1 MIRLTWLQFRA
12 QAVTAGAALAVF
24 AILLAATGPHLAS
37 LYAASGLTSC
47 HAGSCQNL
55 AGGFEF
61 EVQSTGIYTALYLIS
76 LGIILLAPAVIGLF
90 WGAPL
95 IARELE
101 TGTDALAWNQS
112 VTRTRWLA
120 IKLTV
125 IGLAAM
131 AVTEGLSLMQAW
143 WAAPLGR
150 AAGLGAPSGPLTQG
164 RFTQLIF
171 ASHGI
176 TPLGYA
182 AFAFALGV
190 TAGALIRRTIPAM
203 AVTLAVF
210 VALQVAMPLWIRP
223 HFAPADRAA
232 IVLSP
237 GNEAGGATGPGG
249 STLTLV
255 ATSLP
260 GQPGAWIL
268 SSGPVNAAGRPVST
282 TPAACSASST
292 ENNLPD
298 FDGCLTSQGIREA
311 ISYQPASRYWPFQWT
326 ETALYLALALALAGY
341 CFRRLNRRRC

>member
-1 MIRLTWLQFRA
+1 MIRFAWLQFRT
-12 QAVTAGAALAVF
+12 QAVTAAAVLAAF

-37 LYAASGLTSC
+37 MYAASGISGC
-47 HAGSCQNL
+47 QPGSCQNL
-55 AGGFEF
+55 AGSFEA
-61 EVQSTGIYTALYLIS
+61 EVQSTGIYAALYVVS
-76 LGIILLAPAVIGLF
+76 LGSILLAPAVLGLF

-101 TGTDALAWNQS
+101 TGTSDLAWNQS

-120 IKLTV
+120 VKLTLG
-125 IGLAAM
+125 GLTAM
-131 AVTEGLSLMQAW
+131 AVTEALSLMQAW

-150 AAGLGAPSGPLTQG
+150 AASHGAPSGPLTQG

-171 ASHGI
+171 ATHGI

-182 AFAFALGV
+182 AFAFAFGV

-223 HFAPADRAA
+223 HFAPADHMVIAT
-232 IVLSP
+232 SG

-249 STLTLV
+249 NTLTLV
-255 ATSLP
+255 ATSIP

-268 SSGPVNAAGRPVST
+268 SSGPVNAAGKPVST
-282 TPAACSASST
+282 TPAVCDTPSVASS
-292 ENNLPD
+292 PD
-298 FDGCLTSQGIREA
+298 FYGCLTSQGIREA
-311 ISYQPASRYWPFQWT
+311 ISYQPASRYWPFQWA
-326 ETALYLALALALAGY
+326 ETAFYLVLALALAGY
-341 CFRRLNRRRC
+341 CFLRLNGRRS

>member
-1 MIRLTWLQFRA
+1 MIRLTWLQFRT
-12 QAVTAGAALAVF
+12 QAVTAAVALAAF
-24 AILLAATGPHLAS
+24 AVLLVATGPQMAS
-37 LYAASGLTSC
+37 LYAADGLSGC
-47 HAGSCQNL
+47 HGGSCQNQ
-55 AGGFEF
+55 AGYFTDQLSADGYEP
-61 EVQSTGIYTALYLIS
+61 LYLVTV
-76 LGIILLAPAVIGLF
+76 GIILLAPAVIGLF

-101 TGTDALAWNQS
+101 TGTSALAWNQS

-120 IKLTV
+120 VKLTV
-125 IGLAAM
+125 VGLAAM

-150 AAGLGAPSGPLTQG
+150 AVGDGGPSGPLAQG

-171 ASHGI
+171 ASHGV

-210 VALQVAMPLWIRP
+210 AALQIAMPLWIRP
-223 HFAPADRAA
+223 HFLPADRTVIAVA
-232 IVLSP
+232 PWSD
-237 GNEAGGATGPGG
+237 AGGPTGPGG
-249 STLTLV
+249 STLTLI

-268 SSGPVNAAGRPVST
+268 SSGPINAAGQPVST
-282 TPAACSASST
+282 TPAACTAPT
-292 ENNLPD
+292 IENSPD
-298 FDGCLTSQGIREA
+298 FYGCLTSQGIREA
-311 ISYQPASRYWPFQWT
+311 VSYQPASRYWPFQWT
-326 ETALYLALALALAGY
+326 ETAIYLALALALAGY
-341 CFRRLNRRRC
+341 CFLRLNRRRP